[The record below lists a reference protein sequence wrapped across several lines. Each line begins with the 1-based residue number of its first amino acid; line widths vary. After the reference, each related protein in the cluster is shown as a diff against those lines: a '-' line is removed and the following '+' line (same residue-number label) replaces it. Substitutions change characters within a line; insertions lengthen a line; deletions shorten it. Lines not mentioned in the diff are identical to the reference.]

1 MNGSKA
7 VRQIIAAKAF
17 RLWLQGRKALETPSN
32 EIVHITDAA
41 VIPVGDVCQ
50 DMMITAG
57 ELRKADRER
66 SRVLKERLCVASGD
80 SKIQGADLPHHQAA
94 GARLERGDT
103 AQPLQE
109 DAITS
114 PAMPLDATVTDGAT
128 SASSKQKS
136 KRKKKEK
143 NTGKLETVAG
153 VVDKKKKKREGKQ
166 GRRGSI
172 APLQD
177 ASCGSRTT
185 VRAGVANAVVK
196 SKAADGSPSS
206 SASAH
211 KQNKKASRKKRKV
224 GANGA
229 DDAEIKRLD
238 ASTRP
243 STKANA
249 ARAAR
254 AASECSGSGNDS
266 GSTPPEGRDE
276 SSRTAN
282 TAKNGAEKR
291 PVLGREVKAA
301 SETSCGHATRQ
312 FESRITK
319 LMSWIE
325 HS

>member
-17 RLWLQGRKALETPSN
+17 RLWLQGRKASETPSS
-32 EIVHITDAA
+32 EIVHISDAP

-66 SRVLKERLCVASGD
+66 SLVLKERLCVVSGD
-80 SKIQGADLPHHQAA
+80 SKIQGADLPRRQAA
-94 GARLERGDT
+94 GARGELRDT
-103 AQPLQE
+103 AQPLQG
-109 DAITS
+109 DPITS
-114 PAMPLDATVTDGAT
+114 PVVPLAATVTDGAT

-143 NTGKLETVAG
+143 KTGKLETVAG
-153 VVDKKKKKREGKQ
+153 VVKKQKEKREGEQ

-177 ASCGSRTT
+177 DPCDSRTT
-185 VRAGVANAVVK
+185 ARPGVANAVVK
-196 SKAADGSPSS
+196 GKAADGSASS

-211 KQNKKASRKKRKV
+211 KQNKKASRKKKKV

-229 DDAEIKRLD
+229 DDAEIKCLD

-249 ARAAR
+249 ARAA
-254 AASECSGSGNDS
+254 SESSGSGNGS

-282 TAKNGAEKR
+282 TAKNGGEKH

-301 SETSCGHATRQ
+301 TKITCGHATRQ
-312 FESRITK
+312 FESRVTK
-319 LMSWIE
+319 LTSWIE